1 MGDVSAHQEAN
12 EEADVEEEANEEA
25 NEDAIEDAN
34 EEANKEALE
43 QLECMESADQAT
55 VEKAGVVG
63 RMGRQWSELA
73 LVLNV
78 CDVAVRE
85 RGQLRITACK
95 LDVKFQVGS
104 DLSSS
109 GK

>member
-1 MGDVSAHQEAN
+1 
-12 EEADVEEEANEEA
+12 VEEEANGEA
-25 NEDAIEDAN
+25 NEDANEDAN
-34 EEANKEALE
+34 EEANKEAL
-43 QLECMESADQAT
+43 DHAT

-63 RMGRQWSELA
+63 RMGRRWSELA

>member
-1 MGDVSAHQEAN
+1 VGDVSAHQEAN

-25 NEDAIEDAN
+25 NE
-34 EEANKEALE
+34 EALE
-43 QLECMESADQAT
+43 RLECMEAADQAT
-55 VEKAGVVG
+55 DEEAGVVG
-63 RMGRQWSELA
+63 RMGRRWSELA

-85 RGQLRITACK
+85 RGQLQITACK